1 MLEFSCSRRDK
12 SRVPILSAKEM
23 DELAEELIAD
33 YKPDLIK
40 NPQPIDYEHF
50 LQFYLEADLLY
61 ETIARDGLTL
71 GLTSFDHG
79 LTKVYDLE
87 KQEEKDIDVVEG
99 TIILDTR
106 LKSVGQAGRLRFT
119 ALHEAGHWWC
129 HKEVYQKDRNQLS
142 LFPEDN
148 RPIIKCRSQ
157 SIENFAY
164 KRCDTSD
171 DWMEYQADYMASAL
185 AMPKTPFIN
194 TARWILK
201 DRGITGNRV
210 ILGDD
215 ILHDMFALQ
224 SFPKYIAEVFG
235 VSRKAAEIKLKNFG
249 FIVEAK
255 EANREVKQ
263 ETLF

>member
-12 SRVPILSAKEM
+12 RRVPILSAKEM

-40 NPQPIDYEHF
+40 NSQPIDFEHF

-79 LTKVYDLE
+79 LTQVYDLE

-106 LKSVGQAGRLRFT
+106 LKSVGQADGY
-119 ALHEAGHWWC
+119 ALALLKQPLVG
-129 HKEVYQKDRNQLS
+129 HKEVYEKRNQLS
-142 LFPEDN
+142 LFQES
-148 RPIIKCRSQ
+148 RPITKCRSQ

-164 KRCDTSD
+164 KRCDT
-171 DWMEYQADYMASAL
+171 
-185 AMPKTPFIN
+185 
-194 TARWILK
+194 R
-201 DRGITGNRV
+201 
-210 ILGDD
+210 
-215 ILHDMFALQ
+215 
-224 SFPKYIAEVFG
+224 
-235 VSRKAAEIKLKNFG
+235 
-249 FIVEAK
+249 
-255 EANREVKQ
+255 
-263 ETLF
+263 